1 MLPEPQKAA
10 IMIKMNKIEDKK
22 NNMNSVEE
30 IEIGM
35 KIMII
40 KDGEYQDSGLVIDIL
55 QNEIV
60 LQDRAEC
67 FSYDFSEID
76 SFLQLRHA

>member
-10 IMIKMNKIEDKK
+10 IMIKMNKIE
-22 NNMNSVEE
+22 E

-40 KDGEYQDSGLVIDIL
+40 NGKYQDSGIVIDIL
-55 QNEIV
+55 QDQKEIV
-60 LQDRAEC
+60 LQDRDEC
-67 FSYDFSEID
+67 FSYAFSEID
-76 SFLQLRHA
+76 SFQKLQHA